1 MRHSDGA
8 WGVRERAWMR
18 RALALAARGW
28 GQTAPNPMVGAVI
41 VRDGVIVGAGHHARY
56 GEWHAEAV
64 ALAQAGG
71 LARGADVY
79 CTLEPCNAHGQQ
91 PPCSQALIAA
101 GVRRVVAALH
111 DPNPAKARGADA
123 LRAAGIVVEFG
134 LEDAAARELNA
145 PFLHWARGARRP
157 WITLKLA
164 VSMDGAIAAADRERG
179 WLTGEAARKQVHRL
193 RAGADAIAV
202 GIGTAIADDPALTV
216 RGVKKPRVAPLR
228 VVFDREARLPL
239 GSKLARSARKS
250 PVLIV
255 TSHATAERAAA
266 LANKGVDA
274 VEAQDIPSALSALHA
289 RGVHHLLVEGGA
301 TLAGA
306 LLGSNL
312 VDRLV
317 IFQAPVL
324 LGAGALG
331 ACSAVPSAATSA
343 LSHWQVVERREF
355 DDDLMTILAPPVPPL
370 RP

>member
-1 MRHSDGA
+1 MRDAEDA
-8 WGVRERAWMR
+8 WGVRERGWMR

-28 GQTAPNPMVGAVI
+28 GQTTPNPMVGAVI
-41 VRDGVIVGAGHHARY
+41 VRDGAIVGAGHHAQF
-56 GEWHAEAV
+56 GDVHAEAA
-64 ALAQAGG
+64 ALAQAGD

-79 CTLEPCNAHGQQ
+79 CTLEPCNAHGKQ

-101 GVRRVVAALH
+101 GVRRVVAAIP
-111 DPNPAKARGADA
+111 DPNPAKARGADV
-123 LRAAGIVVEFG
+123 LRAAGVAVEFG
-134 LEDAAARELNA
+134 LEEEAARELNA
-145 PFLHWARGARRP
+145 PFLHWASGASRP

-164 VSMDGAIAAADRERG
+164 ISLDGAIAAADRERG

-228 VVFDREARLPL
+228 VVFDRAARLPL
-239 GSKLARSARKS
+239 GSQLAKSAKKS
-250 PVLIV
+250 PVVML
-255 TSHATAERAAA
+255 TATPTGENA
-266 LANKGVDA
+266 LALARKGVEA
-274 VEAQDIPSALSALHA
+274 VEVHDLASALQALHA

-306 LLGSNL
+306 FLGSNL

-324 LGAGALG
+324 LGVGALG
-331 ACSAVPSAATSA
+331 AFSAVPAAATNT
-343 LSHWQVVERREF
+343 LSRWRVVERREF
-355 DDDLMTILAPPVPPL
+355 DDDLMTVLAPPN
-370 RP
+370 R

>member
-1 MRHSDGA
+1 MRDSVGA
-8 WGVRERAWMR
+8 WSLRERAWMR

-41 VRDGVIVGAGHHARY
+41 VRDGAVVGTGYHARF
-56 GEWHAEAV
+56 GEPHAEAV
-64 ALAQAGG
+64 ALAQAGD
-71 LARGADVY
+71 LARGAEVY
-79 CTLEPCNAHGQQ
+79 CTLEPCNAHGKQ

-101 GVRRVVAALH
+101 GVRRVVAAIP

-123 LRAAGIVVEFG
+123 LRAAGVTVEFG
-134 LEDAAARELNA
+134 LEEATARELNA
-145 PFLHWARGARRP
+145 PFLHWASGATRP

-164 VSMDGAIAAADRERG
+164 VTMDGAIAAADRERG
-179 WLTGEAARKQVHRL
+179 WLTGEAAREQVHRL

-202 GIGTAIADDPALTV
+202 GIGTAVADDPALTV
-216 RGVKKPRVAPLR
+216 RGVKRPRVAPLR
-228 VVFDREARLPL
+228 VVFDHAARLPL
-239 GSKLARSARKS
+239 TSQLAKGAKKS
-250 PVLIV
+250 PVVIM
-255 TSHATAERAAA
+255 TQAPASENA
-266 LANKGVDA
+266 LALVQKGVEA
-274 VEAQDIPSALSALHA
+274 LEAQDLPSALQALHA

-331 ACSAVPSAATSA
+331 AFSAVPSAATSA
-343 LSHWQVVERREF
+343 LKRWRVVERQEF
-355 DDDLMTILAPPVPPL
+355 DDDLMTILAPPD
-370 RP
+370 R

>member
-1 MRHSDGA
+1 MRDSGGA
-8 WGVRERAWMR
+8 WSVRERAWMR
-18 RALALAARGW
+18 RALTLAARGW

-41 VRDGVIVGAGHHARY
+41 VRDGVVVGTGYHARF
-56 GEWHAEAV
+56 GERHAEAA
-64 ALAQAGG
+64 ALAQAGD
-71 LARGADVY
+71 LARGADLF
-79 CTLEPCNAHGQQ
+79 CTLEPCNAHGKQ

-101 GVRRVVAALH
+101 GVRRVVAAIP

-123 LRAAGIVVEFG
+123 LRAAGVTVEFG
-134 LEDAAARELNA
+134 LEEATARELNA
-145 PFLHWARGARRP
+145 PFLHWASGATRP

-216 RGVKKPRVAPLR
+216 RGVRKPRVTPLR
-228 VVFDREARLPL
+228 VVFDHAARLPL
-239 GSKLARSARKS
+239 TSQLVKSAKKS
-250 PVLIV
+250 PVVIV
-255 TSHATAERAAA
+255 TAARTGENAHA
-266 LANKGVDA
+266 LAQKGVEA
-274 VEAQDIPSALSALHA
+274 VEAPDLPSALQVLHA

-324 LGAGALG
+324 LGAGALN
-331 ACSAVPSAATSA
+331 AFSAVPAATTSA
-343 LSHWQVVERREF
+343 LQRWRVVERREF
-355 DDDLMTILAPPVPPL
+355 DDDLMTILAPPD
-370 RP
+370 R

>member
-1 MRHSDGA
+1 MDTAAGA
-8 WGVRERAWMR
+8 WTIRERAWMR

-41 VRDGVIVGAGHHARY
+41 VRDGAIVGAGYHARY
-56 GEWHAEAV
+56 GELHAEAA
-64 ALAQAGG
+64 ALAQAGD

-79 CTLEPCNAHGQQ
+79 CTLEPCNAHGKQ

-101 GVRRVVAALH
+101 GVRRVVAAVP

-123 LRAAGIVVEFG
+123 LRAAGVAVEFG
-134 LEDAAARELNA
+134 LEAAAARELNA
-145 PFLHWARGARRP
+145 PFLHWASGASRP

-164 VSMDGAIAAADRERG
+164 VSMDGALAAADRERG

-216 RGVKKPRVAPLR
+216 RGVRTPRVAPVR
-228 VVFDREARLPL
+228 VVFDRAARLPL
-239 GSKLARSARKS
+239 GSQLARTAKRSPVIIFTSNATGANAATLARK
-250 PVLIV
+250 
-255 TSHATAERAAA
+255 
-266 LANKGVDA
+266 G
-274 VEAQDIPSALSALHA
+274 VEAIEAHDLASALQALHA

-331 ACSAVPSAATSA
+331 AFSTVPAAATSA
-343 LSHWQVVERREF
+343 LARWRVVERREF
-355 DDDLMTILAPPVPPL
+355 DDDLMTVLAPPE
-370 RP
+370 R

>member
-1 MRHSDGA
+1 MRDADGA

-18 RALALAARGW
+18 RALVLAARGW

-41 VRDGVIVGAGHHARY
+41 VRDGVVVGAGHHARY
-56 GEWHAEAV
+56 GELHAEAM
-64 ALAQAGG
+64 ALAQAGD

-79 CTLEPCNAHGQQ
+79 CTLEPCNAHGKQ

-101 GVRRVVAALH
+101 GVRRVVASLP
-111 DPNPAKARGADA
+111 DPNPAKARGADT
-123 LRAAGIVVEFG
+123 LRAAGIAVEFG
-134 LEDAAARELNA
+134 LEEVAARELNA
-145 PFLHWARGARRP
+145 PFLHWASGATRP

-202 GIGTAIADDPALTV
+202 GIGTAMADDPALTV

-228 VVFDREARLPL
+228 VVFDHAARLPL
-239 GSKLARSARKS
+239 TSQLAKSAKKS
-250 PVLIV
+250 PIV
-255 TSHATAERAAA
+255 ILTSNPGAENAVA
-266 LANKGVDA
+266 LVRKGVEA
-274 VEAQDIPSALSALHA
+274 VEAQDLPSALQALHA

-301 TLAGA
+301 TLSGA

-331 ACSAVPSAATSA
+331 AFSAVPPAATSA
-343 LSHWQVVERREF
+343 LSRWRVVERRDF
-355 DDDLMTILAPPVPPL
+355 DDDQMTVLAPPD
-370 RP
+370 R

>member
-1 MRHSDGA
+1 MRDSGGA
-8 WGVRERAWMR
+8 WGARERAWMR

-41 VRDGVIVGAGHHARY
+41 IRDGTIVGVGHHARF
-56 GEWHAEAV
+56 GELHAEAA
-64 ALAQAGG
+64 ALAQAGD

-79 CTLEPCNAHGQQ
+79 CTLEPCNAHGKQ

-101 GVRRVVAALH
+101 GVRRVVAAIA

-123 LRAAGIVVEFG
+123 LRAAGIAVEFG
-134 LEDAAARELNA
+134 LEEEAARELNA
-145 PFLHWARGARRP
+145 PFLHWASGAQRP

-164 VSMDGAIAAADRERG
+164 VSLDGAVAAADRERG

-228 VVFDREARLPL
+228 AVFDRAARLPL
-239 GSKLARSARKS
+239 GSQLARSAKKT
-250 PVLIV
+250 PVVIL
-255 TSHATAERAAA
+255 TADPAGERAVA
-266 LANKGVDA
+266 LARKGVEA
-274 VEAQDIPSALSALHA
+274 VEARDLESALRALRA
-289 RGVHHLLVEGGA
+289 RGVQHLLVEGGA

-306 LLGSNL
+306 LLASKV

-324 LGAGALG
+324 LGEGSLG
-331 ACSAVPSAATSA
+331 AFSAVPPAPTSA
-343 LSHWQVVERREF
+343 LTRWRVVERREF
-355 DDDLMTILAPPVPPL
+355 DDDLMTVLAPPT
-370 RP
+370 R